1 MWQSLYQGRKISIFW
16 NGALFLSPS
25 IGRIMDYSGQQD
37 DVLMKRYQ
45 GTDLVAFET
54 LYHRH
59 KGKAY
64 GYLVKRLK
72 DPALADEVFQNAFIK
87 LHRKRHQYNPN
98 LSFLNW
104 FFIILRSEMLDYLR
118 KQKPVEEEFRE
129 ESVLVPEPSPSYVFN
144 LATVGSLSKKEKEF
158 LQLRYLQEWSFEDL
172 SKKFKTTQ
180 VNARKIIS
188 RSLKKLRKEIGSI
201 KSSH

>member
-1 MWQSLYQGRKISIFW
+1 
-16 NGALFLSPS
+16 
-25 IGRIMDYSGQQD
+25 MDYSAQHD
-37 DVLMKRYQ
+37 DALMKRYQ
-45 GTDLVAFET
+45 GADFMAFET

-72 DPALADEVFQNAFIK
+72 DSAVADEVFQNAFIK
-87 LHRKRHQYNPN
+87 LHRKRHQYNPS

-104 FFIILRSEMLDYLR
+104 FFIILRSEMLDYLK
-118 KQKPVEEEFRE
+118 KQKTKEEDFRE
-129 ESVLVPEPSPSYVFN
+129 ENVLAPEQSSSLVFD
-144 LATVGSLSKKEKEF
+144 LATVGSLSKKEKDF
-158 LQLRYLQEWSFEDL
+158 LELRYLQEWSFEDL